1 MNSREEAWQ
10 KDVEA
15 VRSDLAPLRTDL
27 SVMGETVKDI
37 VGEPGSQA
45 LERARETTRMAR
57 ERAERAAET
66 ATHA

>member
-1 MNSREEAWQ
+1 
-10 KDVEA
+10 
-15 VRSDLAPLRTDL
+15 
-27 SVMGETVKDI
+27 MGKTVKDI

-66 ATHA
+66 ATHAIEERPFLSIAGAFIIGLLLGVLLGRQR